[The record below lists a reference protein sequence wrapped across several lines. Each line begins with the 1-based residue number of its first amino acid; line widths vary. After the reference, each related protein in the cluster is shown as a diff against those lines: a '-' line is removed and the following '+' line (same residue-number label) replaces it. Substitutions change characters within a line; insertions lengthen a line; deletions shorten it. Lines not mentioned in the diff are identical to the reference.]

1 LLVQITPTTWPG
13 SRLTW
18 VGPVASRAAAKEGY
32 AAYYARASVIVSGIS
47 LVISIATGG
56 ISLLFGGVTI
66 FAGYQ
71 GLKSTTRHNEAI
83 VGLVLGGLSVLLFIG
98 HLFGLVPPI
107 RR

>member
-1 LLVQITPTTWPG
+1 VIGLAGCPRPSSISDLPTWTSAAGTDHPHHLAG

-32 AAYYARASVIVSGIS
+32 AAYYVRASVIVGGIS

-56 ISLLFGGVTI
+56 ISLLFGGATI

-71 GLKSTTRHNEAI
+71 VCR
-83 VGLVLGGLSVLLFIG
+83 
-98 HLFGLVPPI
+98 
-107 RR
+107 